1 MACIINVIALKTN
14 FTFEQLG
21 WNNHFSQYFTPLQ
34 TQGFEVGRIAVENRN
49 NYVVL
54 SNCGE
59 LRGEVSGKLQYTAQ
73 SEAELPKVGDW
84 VAMQVFDEQAIIHE
98 VLPRQTK
105 FTRRAAG
112 KVNEEQV
119 IATNIDTLLIV
130 QSADQNYN
138 LRRLERY
145 LVMAYEGNIEP
156 VVVLSKVDLANDLP
170 QKLQEISKVAP
181 DVPVLMVSN
190 QTTDGYKT
198 LEDWLPLHETIA
210 VVGSSG
216 VGKSTIINHLL
227 GESKQETQAIRSKD
241 SKGRHTTT
249 RREMYITSQGNI
261 LIDTPGMRE
270 LQLWENQ
277 EGLSQ
282 TFADIEALAEQ
293 CHFKDCKH
301 IAEVKCAV
309 LQAIEEGTLSEA
321 RYQSYLKLQRETAY
335 LEASTDF
342 IREKNERF
350 KRIQKAYRQ
359 HMKHHK
365 NK

>member
-1 MACIINVIALKTN
+1 MKTN

-34 TQGFEVGRIAVENRN
+34 AQGFEAGRIAIENRN

-54 SNCGE
+54 STYGE
-59 LRGEVSGKLQYTAQ
+59 LKGEISGKLQYTAQ
-73 SEAELPKVGDW
+73 SEAEFPKVGDW
-84 VAMQVFDEQAIIHE
+84 VVMQVFDQQAIIHE

-112 KVNEEQV
+112 KANEEQV
-119 IATNIDTLLIV
+119 VATNIDALLIV
-130 QSADQNYN
+130 QSVDQNYS

-156 VVVLSKVDLANDLP
+156 VIVLSKVDLADDLP
-170 QKLQEISKVAP
+170 QKLQEVSTVAP
-181 DVPVLMVSN
+181 EVPLLTVSN
-190 QTTDGYKT
+190 QTTDGYKA
-198 LEDWLPLHETIA
+198 LENWLPPQKTIA

-241 SKGRHTTT
+241 AKGRHTTT
-249 RREMYITSQGNI
+249 RREMHITSTGNI

-277 EGLSQ
+277 DGLSQ

-301 IAEVKCAV
+301 ITEIKCAV
-309 LQAIEEGTLSEA
+309 LKAIEEGTLTEA

-359 HMKHHK
+359 QMKHHK
-365 NK
+365 K